1 MRTASDKRRVDKTG
15 RDKKFQEALDKM
27 VAHGDETKKLRTAD
41 DKKPGTQAILD
52 AMKWVTPNSMTG
64 KFCTDRPVR
73 NQGDGQAQFL
83 RKLAA
88 EIMEHNSGQHGTTQ
102 KTMQNAAREQVGF
115 NLAGYLD
122 DFSKA
127 LSVSDSH

>member
-1 MRTASDKRRVDKTG
+1 MYHQLTR
-15 RDKKFQEALDKM
+15 
-27 VAHGDETKKLRTAD
+27 
-41 DKKPGTQAILD
+41 
-52 AMKWVTPNSMTG
+52 
-64 KFCTDRPVR
+64 R

-88 EIMEHNSGQHGTTQ
+88 EIMEQNSNQHGLTQ
-102 KTMQNAAREQVGF
+102 KAAQTAAREQVGF

-127 LSVSDSH
+127 LSVSFVRHREVECHR